1 MQRSLSRLLPLA
13 LPCVLMMLPA
23 APVSAQTAGLA
34 PTVALTA
41 AAFSATPSSG
51 LALIGV
57 NRIGAASGPVV
68 VTFTTLNGT
77 AVAGI
82 DYTASTGSLSWA
94 DGDTSPRVFAV
105 PIASSGVG
113 NRSFTVALISASGA
127 GFGTP
132 LSATV
137 DIAAAVTPGA
147 VSLSWSAPTLNTDG
161 TALGN
166 PAGYNIYYG
175 TSATGLTQK
184 ISIDNGAVLTYLMSN
199 LSAGTWYFALTAVN
213 ASGIESGLS
222 TIVSTII

>member
-1 MQRSLSRLLPLA
+1 MQVSLLRLLPLA
-13 LPCVLMMLPA
+13 LSCALMLPA
-23 APVSAQTAGLA
+23 APVSAQTAGPG

-41 AAFSATPSSG
+41 AAFSAAPSSG
-51 LALIGV
+51 LALISA
-57 NRIGAASGPVV
+57 RRSGAVSGPVI
-68 VTFTTLNGT
+68 VTFTTRNGT

-82 DYTASTGSLSWA
+82 DYTATTGSLSWA

-105 PIASSGVG
+105 PIASTSQG
-113 NRSFTVALISASGA
+113 NRGFSVALISASGA
-127 GFGTP
+127 SFGAP

-137 DIAAAVTPGA
+137 EIAAAATPGA
-147 VSLSWSAPTLNTDG
+147 VSLSWSAPTVNTDG

-166 PAGYNIYYG
+166 PSGYNIYYG

-199 LSAGTWYFALTAVN
+199 LNAGTWYFALTAVN
-213 ASGIESGLS
+213 TSGIESGLS